1 MANLI
6 MKDKALVRLQE
17 TDMRIGHYYL
27 PNDALMQFFQSLKL
41 CVEAIGPMP
50 RRIRAGPQCGGA
62 TTHSLVLHIVAVM
75 QSAQL

>member
-1 MANLI
+1 MANLV

-17 TDMRIGHYYL
+17 SDMRMGRYYL

-41 CVEAIGPMP
+41 CVEAIGLMP

-62 TTHSLVLHIVAVM
+62 TTHSDRYKSFVARI
-75 QSAQL
+75 SF